1 MLAAIV
7 EQFARASLVTA
18 AEPIFEV
25 EQEFVFE
32 VEWELFSLLV

>member
-7 EQFARASLVTA
+7 EQFAWASLVLA

-25 EQEFVFE
+25 DQELVSE
-32 VEWELFSLLV
+32 VE